1 MRTGFIFLWLLLS
14 NCLLYGQND
23 EAIIVKK
30 GTTLLD
36 YVPPSERY
44 LYPEFKTGKV
54 IFNEKTY
61 LGIKLNYDYLNGE
74 IEFLNNTDTMTIVD
88 KKDLKSVIIAE
99 DTFFYDDGYIL
110 QLKTG
115 HPTVGLKEA
124 FEFKDQIKKDGYGS
138 ASSAGSNRSFSSVT
152 AGGGVHKLTADTDLI
167 FRRTKTFYILMP
179 DGDFDLFNKKNI
191 CKLFSKNKDEIKS
204 YLKSN
209 NIKFDSEEDI
219 LKLAEYLES
228 LNSSP
233 QI

>member
-36 YVPPSERY
+36 YVPPSDRY

-54 IFNEKTY
+54 IFNEINY
-61 LGIKLNYDYLNGE
+61 PGIKLNYHYLNGE
-74 IEFLNNTDTMTIVD
+74 IEFLNNTDTMTLVD

-99 DTFFYDDGYIL
+99 DTFFYDGGYIL
-110 QLKTG
+110 QIKSG
-115 HPTVGLKEA
+115 QPTIGLQEA
-124 FEFKDQIKKDGYGS
+124 FEFKDYIKKDGVGS
-138 ASSAGSNRSFSSVT
+138 ASSAGSNRSFST
-152 AGGGVHKLTADTDLI
+152 ITAAGGAHKLTADADLI
-167 FRRTKTFYILMP
+167 FRRTKTFYILMS
-179 DGDFDLFNKKNI
+179 DGDFDLFNKKNL
-191 CKLFSKNKDEIKS
+191 CKVFPKNKEEIKS

-209 NIKFDSEEDI
+209 HIKFDSEEDI

-228 LNSSP
+228 LNFSP